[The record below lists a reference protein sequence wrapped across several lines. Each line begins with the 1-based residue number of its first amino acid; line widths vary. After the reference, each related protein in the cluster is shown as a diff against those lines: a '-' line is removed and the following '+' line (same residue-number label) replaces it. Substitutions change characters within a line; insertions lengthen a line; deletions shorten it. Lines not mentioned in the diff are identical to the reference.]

1 MQSDGGPIVGSV
13 AVSKTQQWQE
23 GNCTIHVTP
32 GKSALYFKYAGSGT
46 LELMQFSFL

>member
-13 AVSKTQQWQE
+13 AVSKTQQWCD
-23 GNCTIHVTP
+23 GSSRIHVAP